1 MSDQRA
7 RSKQINHV
15 ILFIVSFYV
24 IETSIFLVY
33 AHKTIEYY
41 RSLGIKPCCSL
52 IHFIELAFLGDYV
65 SFISVIYAMIQKNL
79 EASLFYIVLRIYIML
94 SGMVITM
101 FQKYGYINM
110 ASLLVMVVESC
121 YIFYKLRCLSST
133 NIFFKLNDR
142 IGANSMLKTAYKV
155 S

>member
-15 ILFIVSFYV
+15 ILIIVSFYV

-41 RSLGIKPCCSL
+41 RRLGIKPCCSL
-52 IHFIELAFLGDYV
+52 IHFIELAFLANYI

-79 EASLFYIVLRIYIML
+79 EALLFYVVLRIYIIL
-94 SGMVITM
+94 SGILITM

-110 ASLLVMVVESC
+110 
-121 YIFYKLRCLSST
+121 
-133 NIFFKLNDR
+133 
-142 IGANSMLKTAYKV
+142 
-155 S
+155 